1 MRVRA
6 EAVLATC
13 AIMCAAC
20 VACIAG
26 CGMRLLAVAL
36 VLAMV
41 VVQF

>member
-6 EAVLATC
+6 EAVLAAC
-13 AIMCAAC
+13 VIICAAC

-41 VVQF
+41 VVQL

>member
-6 EAVLATC
+6 EAVVAACVLV
-13 AIMCAAC
+13 CAAC

-36 VLAMV
+36 VLALV
-41 VVQF
+41 IVQL